1 MNIIKHIPTNRFFK
15 NRKEAKEAMT
25 LSGFNSALARRE
37 FEWIPETK
45 DPSN

>member
-25 LSGFNSALARRE
+25 LSGFNSALARHE
-37 FEWIPETK
+37 FEWIPETG
-45 DPSN
+45 DSND